1 MKKLILIINI
11 LIFCCGS
18 SVVFAQTIKINK
30 DSLRNGTIEN
40 QFEYISIVSDNY
52 NQFEVVEIQNLERL
66 KTNVLDSLHTLRS
79 KYETLKSEVG
89 GNAESIK
96 LIKEQLEQA
105 TLEKEEAIAT
115 KDSIDFFGISLY
127 KSVFAGIMWLL
138 VIGLVVFLFVIL
150 SRHRSSF
157 GRVKEAEKA
166 LIDVQE
172 EFERHRKNTLE
183 RERKMKRELIDAQ
196 MGKSKP

>member
-1 MKKLILIINI
+1 
-11 LIFCCGS
+11 
-18 SVVFAQTIKINK
+18 
-30 DSLRNGTIEN
+30 
-40 QFEYISIVSDNY
+40 
-52 NQFEVVEIQNLERL
+52 
-66 KTNVLDSLHTLRS
+66 LRS
-79 KYETLKSEVG
+79 KYETLKSELG
-89 GNAESIK
+89 GNSESIK
-96 LIKEQLEQA
+96 QIKEKLDQA
-105 TLEKEEAIAT
+105 ILEKEEAIAT
-115 KDSIDFFGISLY
+115 KERIDFFGMSLY

-157 GRVKEAEKA
+157 GRVEEAEKA

>member
-1 MKKLILIINI
+1 MKKLILILSIM
-11 LIFCCGS
+11 IFCFGS
-18 SVVFAQTIKINK
+18 SVVFAQTVKINK
-30 DSLRNGTIEN
+30 DSLRTGTIEN

-52 NQFEVVEIQNLERL
+52 NQFEVVEIQNLDRL
-66 KTNVLDSLHTLRS
+66 KKNVLDSLNTLRS
-79 KYETLKSEVG
+79 KYETLKSELG
-89 GNAESIK
+89 GNSESIK
-96 LIKEQLEQA
+96 QIKEKLDQA
-105 TLEKEEAIAT
+105 ILEKEEAIAT
-115 KDSIDFFGISLY
+115 KERIDFFGMSLY

-157 GRVKEAEKA
+157 GRVEEAEKA